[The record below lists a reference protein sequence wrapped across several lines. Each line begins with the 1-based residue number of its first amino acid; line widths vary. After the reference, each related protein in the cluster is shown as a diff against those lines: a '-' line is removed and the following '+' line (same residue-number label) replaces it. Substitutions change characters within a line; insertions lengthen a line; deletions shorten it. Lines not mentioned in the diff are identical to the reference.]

1 MEDKIWFR
9 WENNRLGY
17 PERGLWGGLHH
28 RAPAVMMLSATAAW
42 GGAKGRSS
50 QGAERQPVASRSPPC
65 KETHLLRMSM
75 LPLNP
80 SKGFPGSTP
89 VSAGRASLM
98 SWSCVFSRH
107 WSHYPC
113 GLVMS
118 CFWSERFVWSRMEN
132 RECHCQMRVGALE
145 KKRRAM
151 LLGAVGGSTRSHLW
165 ATQWTI
171 ISHTLYEILQ
181 FYVWRSC
188 GTVVWQ

>member
-1 MEDKIWFR
+1 M
-9 WENNRLGY
+9 
-17 PERGLWGGLHH
+17 
-28 RAPAVMMLSATAAW
+28 
-42 GGAKGRSS
+42 GRS
-50 QGAERQPVASRSPPC
+50 QGSKLSRSREAASCQQIPPC

-132 RECHCQMRVGALE
+132 RECRCQMRVGALE

-171 ISHTLYEILQ
+171 ISPSLHTLYEILQ
-181 FYVWRSC
+181 FVCEEAVALWFGSSLRAWCY
-188 GTVVWQ
+188 